1 MPSLH
6 TILAA
11 LAATTC
17 LLPTPASAA
26 KACPPLGPVLPAP
39 RKPSSSAASSL
50 SKATASLAALLDAR
64 VGSLNG
70 SAVSVGVKSLH
81 EDAHLF
87 SYHHTPRDSLS
98 DIGEVGDDT
107 IYRVG
112 SVSKMVPILETDG
125 HFMGE
130 SMDIVAHVDALDGH
144 PLLTGPTRPETG
156 QWLRD
161 AQQAFI
167 RLALPRFAAAPFAEF
182 ATTGARLYFIENK
195 EAMIGP
201 FSTCLA
207 ESAALR
213 VSVNAD
219 LARLARLIQRPDAV
233 NGTLSTDDIHL
244 FAHLRSLT
252 IVAGL
257 DWPMPVRAYCQ
268 HMSQATGIPLLD
280 HMAA

>member
-112 SVSKMVPILETDG
+112 SVSKMVPIL
-125 HFMGE
+125 
-130 SMDIVAHVDALDGH
+130 ALQMVG
-144 PLLTGPTRPETG
+144 
-156 QWLRD
+156 
-161 AQQAFI
+161 
-167 RLALPRFAAAPFAEF
+167 
-182 ATTGARLYFIENK
+182 
-195 EAMIGP
+195 
-201 FSTCLA
+201 
-207 ESAALR
+207 
-213 VSVNAD
+213 AD
-219 LARLARLIQRPDAV
+219 LDASVLEYVPELADAEGGDGIDWAGISV
-233 NGTLSTDDIHL
+233 
-244 FAHLRSLT
+244 RSL
-252 IVAGL
+252 ADHLSGL
-257 DWPMPVRAYCQ
+257 GTDRKYT
-268 HMSQATGIPLLD
+268 HTHISI
-280 HMAA
+280 

>member
-1 MPSLH
+1 MKLYIYDHCPFCVKARIIFGLKH
-6 TILAA
+6 LPVTDVV
-11 LAATTC
+11 
-17 LLPTPASAA
+17 LLNDDVSTPT
-26 KACPPLGPVLPAP
+26 
-39 RKPSSSAASSL
+39 RM
-50 SKATASLAALLDAR
+50 
-64 VGSLNG
+64 
-70 SAVSVGVKSLH
+70 
-81 EDAHLF
+81 
-87 SYHHTPRDSLS
+87 
-98 DIGEVGDDT
+98 IG
-107 IYRVG
+107 R
-112 SVSKMVPILETDG
+112 KMVPILETDG

-213 VSVNAD
+213 ASVNAD